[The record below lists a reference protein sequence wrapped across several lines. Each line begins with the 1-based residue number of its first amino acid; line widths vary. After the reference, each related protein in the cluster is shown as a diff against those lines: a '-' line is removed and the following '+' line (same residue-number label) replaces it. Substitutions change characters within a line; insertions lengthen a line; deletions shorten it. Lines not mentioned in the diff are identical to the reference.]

1 MSSNDTKKALSI
13 LDAGGV
19 VGIPTETVYG
29 LAARIDSTKG
39 IDKIFITKER
49 PDFDPLIVHV
59 ESIEQALMCSS
70 AWPLHAE
77 QLANA
82 FWPGPLTMVLPKA
95 SHISSKI
102 TSGLETVGL
111 RCPNHPLTLELIH
124 YSGPLAAPSAN
135 RFGKTSPTQK
145 SHVDSEFNNE
155 VFTIDGGACEI
166 GIEST
171 VIGIFDDHIE
181 VYRPGAITP
190 SMIKQITDVDVIIKE
205 SPVSPGHLKHHY
217 MPDLP
222 MYLSTVANPSELKD
236 LSIALIELDND
247 PNIAARELYQKMRE
261 AAQKPNAKAIVLLKK
276 DDQQGELWEGIWNRV
291 KKAISK
297 ELI

>member
-1 MSSNDTKKALSI
+1 MSSDDTKKALSI
-13 LDAGGV
+13 LEAGGV

-29 LAARIDSTKG
+29 LAAKIDSSQG
-39 IDKIFITKER
+39 IDKIFKTKDR

-59 ESIEQALMCSS
+59 ESIEQALKCSKT
-70 AWPLHAE
+70 WPLHAE
-77 QLANA
+77 QLAKA

-95 SHISSKI
+95 DHISSKI

-111 RCPNHPLTLELIH
+111 RCPDHALTLELIH

-145 SHVDSEFNNE
+145 SHVDTEFNNE
-155 VFTIDGGACEI
+155 VFTIDGGPCQI

-171 VIGIFDDHIE
+171 VAGIFEDHIE
-181 VYRPGAITP
+181 IYRPGAITP
-190 SMIKQITDVDVIIKE
+190 SMIKAVTDVDIIVKE

-222 MYLSTVANPSELKD
+222 LYLSLTSHPAELNN
-236 LSIALIELDND
+236 IPFAIIELNAD

-261 AAQKPNAKAIVLLKK
+261 AAKEPLAQAIVLVKGSH
-276 DDQQGELWEGIWNRV
+276 QNGEHWDGIWNRV
-291 KKAISK
+291 KKAMTK
-297 ELI
+297 ELS